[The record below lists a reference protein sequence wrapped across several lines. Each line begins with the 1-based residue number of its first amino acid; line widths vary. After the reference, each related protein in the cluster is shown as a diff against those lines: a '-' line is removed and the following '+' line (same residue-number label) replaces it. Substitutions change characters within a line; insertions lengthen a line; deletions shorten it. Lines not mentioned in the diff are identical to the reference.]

1 MPCLPSLGLVGL
13 GKKLNCAL
21 GKQDDPSLIHLLL
34 AGTNCRAGGADCQA
48 RKCGAAWQHIAE
60 NGGPDHQKK
69 PSWNVEVIVDF
80 CGYV

>member
-1 MPCLPSLGLVGL
+1 MPCLPSLGLV
-13 GKKLNCAL
+13 
-21 GKQDDPSLIHLLL
+21 DDPSLIHLLL

-60 NGGPDHQKK
+60 NGGPDHQEK